1 MLRRCRSDVIRFANS
16 DVLRRWRKVMW
27 CVPYSRAKRTS
38 QGEAVITHE
47 VRITFRLRNTSFQK
61 RKSSPMDCFRF
72 WLRGRDLN
80 HMTFGLWAR
89 RATKLL
95 HPAIYWCRWP
105 DLNRYGNFFP
115 TDFKSVASADSATS
129 ACFKPNYYSIGF
141 FVCQYLFKKSWKN
154 ISVILYFC
162 F

>member
-1 MLRRCRSDVIRFANS
+1 
-16 DVLRRWRKVMW
+16 
-27 CVPYSRAKRTS
+27 
-38 QGEAVITHE
+38 
-47 VRITFRLRNTSFQK
+47 
-61 RKSSPMDCFRF
+61 
-72 WLRGRDLN
+72 
-80 HMTFGLWAR
+80 MTFGLWAR

-141 FVCQYLFKKSWKN
+141 FICQYLFKKSWKN
-154 ISVILYFC
+154 FILFLLLSYCMQKISWICAKNHFSHNTLCLCIVATHSPSVAFGTSSLPEGAFKKVTYCNIIIVTFC
-162 F
+162 YTKIKRFIDFRSMIWKWRAYAR